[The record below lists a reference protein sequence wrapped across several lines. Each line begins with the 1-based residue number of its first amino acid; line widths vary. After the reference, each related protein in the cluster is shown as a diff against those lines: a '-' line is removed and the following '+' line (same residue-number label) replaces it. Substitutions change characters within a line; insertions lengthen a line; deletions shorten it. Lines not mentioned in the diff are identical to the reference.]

1 MSDTVEP
8 KELKA
13 KGVSLWGEIFGAVWI
28 AGFGAFYI
36 IKNIAT
42 MNPVHIIWFGI
53 AIVAC
58 FSPVY
63 LNLLMEKVCHK
74 VEQDDVCIS
83 FVRCCCHCIRCAC
96 YR

>member
-1 MSDTVEP
+1 MEEENKEQK

-13 KGVSLWGEIFGAVWI
+13 KGVSLWGEIIGALWI

-42 MNPVHIIWFGI
+42 MNPMMIIWFGI

-63 LNLLMEKVCHK
+63 LNLLMEKICNK
-74 VEQDDVCIS
+74 EIE
-83 FVRCCCHCIRCAC
+83 
-96 YR
+96 

>member
-1 MSDTVEP
+1 MGRKKMADTE

-13 KGVSLWGEIFGAVWI
+13 KPVSLWGEIFGAVWI

-74 VEQDDVCIS
+74 VE
-83 FVRCCCHCIRCAC
+83 
-96 YR
+96 